1 MRGTFLLLLLSTA
14 CTQMPRKSAR
24 TSAYPSTCSLFP
36 ITGVNLATTTRA
48 AERDF
53 VQQKGYPY
61 ALFYR
66 ETHAGAPNYSRCIR
80 LVQQAENRFAY
91 YEYDEYGHQGVKSRV
106 VTNPT
111 WGQSLAHVG
120 RGHFMGA
127 CTNEGSEPVEGV
139 LLVKYD
145 STVVFSLVFS
155 LREQEYF
162 TGLDKLRVDAAR
174 QLIQRVVDRKP

>member
-1 MRGTFLLLLLSTA
+1 MRGIFLLLLLSTA
-14 CTQMPRKSAR
+14 CTQMPKRSAR
-24 TSAYPSTCSLFP
+24 TSAYHSTCSLFP
-36 ITGVNLATTTRA
+36 IAGVNLSTTTRE

-61 ALFYR
+61 ALLYR
-66 ETHAGAPNYSRCIR
+66 ETHAGAPNYNRCIR
-80 LVQQAENRFAY
+80 LVQQAENRFTY
-91 YEYDEYGHQGVKSRV
+91 YEYDERSHQGAKSRS
-106 VTNPT
+106 VTNST

-145 STVVFSLVFS
+145 STVVFSLVLS

-162 TGLDKLRVDAAR
+162 AGLDKLRVDAAR
-174 QLIQRVVDRKP
+174 QLVQRVVDRKP